1 MSLYRTVEEKQ
12 WIWMN
17 RDEEESS
24 NRVELPISL
33 FIYMSTSHFFFQFAV
48 RTRNGCSPINVSRCS
63 YIAYAIPIMVRI

>member
-24 NRVELPISL
+24 NRVELQSVCLYTCPHRI
-33 FIYMSTSHFFFQFAV
+33 FFC
-48 RTRNGCSPINVSRCS
+48 NSPFVLVTD
-63 YIAYAIPIMVRI
+63 AAP